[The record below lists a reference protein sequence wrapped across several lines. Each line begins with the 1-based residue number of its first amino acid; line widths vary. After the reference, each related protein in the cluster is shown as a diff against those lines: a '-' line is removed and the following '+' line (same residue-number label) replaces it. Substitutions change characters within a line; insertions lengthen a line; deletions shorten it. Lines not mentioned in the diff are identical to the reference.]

1 MSEII
6 PVQQFVYD
14 KDRFSKVID
23 TQFRELAPTETVTP
37 EITVDE
43 FFALYDELF
52 FDIPREGDINSHRYI
67 LQREAEYLGVQFADD
82 VDIQALLQEI
92 TDLRQQL
99 LATETI
105 NARLEELVPV
115 DNISN
120 AEVEALLAESTIT
133 GTDLLQVETLTNEQ
147 NLIASTL
154 AASQDMIV
162 TDQTELTQDQ
172 TIISTTNIPTSSQ
185 RRYNPLLRRYEQ
197 RNPVNGAWEPTSR

>member
-23 TQFRELAPTETVTP
+23 TQFRELAPNETVAP

-52 FDIPREGDINSHRYI
+52 FEIPQEGDINSHRYI

-99 LATETI
+99 LAAEVT
-105 NARLEELVPV
+105 NARLEELVPIG
-115 DNISN
+115 NISD
-120 AEVEALLAESTIT
+120 AEKEALFNES
-133 GTDLLQVETLTNEQ
+133 GVASVDLLQMQTLENEQASISSILASSQNIVVADQEELNQEQTLT
-147 NLIASTL
+147 T
-154 AASQDMIV
+154 
-162 TDQTELTQDQ
+162 
-172 TIISTTNIPTSSQ
+172 TSSPAQ
-185 RRYNPLLRRYEQ
+185 KRYNTLFKRWEQ
-197 RNPVNGAWEPTSR
+197 YNTVTGKWEPTSK